1 MSRGIKGPLQES
13 TSLLFEYFGI
23 SCPIISKIK
32 TAKDTIKNIYIS
44 EGSAFKIYKRER
56 ERKDTQKIKSSNE
69 KNVKDKNLMNNKSTL
84 KHKTLKHK
92 HKKKNKKSVVYE
104 YKC

>member
-32 TAKDTIKNIYIS
+32 TEKDTIKKYIS

-56 ERKDTQKIKSSNE
+56 ERE
-69 KNVKDKNLMNNKSTL
+69 KT
-84 KHKTLKHK
+84 
-92 HKKKNKKSVVYE
+92 HKK
-104 YKC
+104 